1 MCDFVSPWR
10 KGVISS
16 MSVLESGFFR
26 LHKDNNFFHGMQN
39 IIINKTIMKKINK
52 VRPKRP
58 YLKMFI
64 QIVAS
69 QKFELDVLSSTRLDR
84 ELVFDSCILLI
95 NSART
100 FVCSKAFES

>member
-1 MCDFVSPWR
+1 
-10 KGVISS
+10 
-16 MSVLESGFFR
+16 MSVSEICFLR
-26 LHKDNNFFHGMQN
+26 LHKFNNLLNGMQN
-39 IIINKTIMKKINK
+39 IMKYKRMIEKINEM
-52 VRPKRP
+52 RPKRP

-64 QIVAS
+64 QLVAS
-69 QKFELDVLSSTRLDR
+69 QKFELDVLSSTRLDS